1 MRTQERTVGRAGITE
16 TAALIA
22 PYVRHTPV
30 MEAAAVPAQAILKLE
45 LLQHAGSFKARGA
58 FSNLLSRSIP
68 GAGVAAAS
76 GGNHGAAVAY
86 AAMRLRH
93 RARIFVPSSS
103 SAPKV
108 ARIRAYGAE
117 LVQTGDRYADTI
129 AAHDAY
135 VAESGALAVHAFDQ
149 VETMLG
155 TGTLGLEIEQQ
166 VPEVTTILVPVGGG
180 GLIAGI
186 AAWFAGTGVRVVG
199 IEPEGAPTLAHALRA
214 GGPVDAPAGSVAFDS
229 LAPARIGDL
238 VFPIVR
244 DHVERAVLVSDDDI
258 TSAQRHLWHHHTL
271 VAEPGGATAL
281 AALLSGR
288 YVPAENERI
297 CVLVSGGNSTA
308 VNFA

>member
-1 MRTQERTVGRAGITE
+1 MDTRERTIGRAAIAG
-16 TAALIA
+16 TAARIA
-22 PYVRHTPV
+22 PYVRLTPV
-30 MEAAAVPAQAILKLE
+30 LEASETPARATLKFE

-58 FSNLLSRSIP
+58 FSNLLSRRVP
-68 GAGVAAAS
+68 EAGVAAAS

-86 AAMRLRH
+86 AAMRLKH

-117 LVQTGDRYADTI
+117 LVQTGDRYSDTI

-149 VETMLG
+149 AETILG

-166 VPEVTTILVPVGGG
+166 VPEATTVLVPVGGG

-186 AAWFAGTGVRVVG
+186 AAWFAGTCVRVVG
-199 IEPEGAPTLAHALRA
+199 VEPEGAPTLTHALAA
-214 GGPVDAPAGSVAFDS
+214 GGPVDAPAGSIAFDS

-244 DHVERAVLVSDDDI
+244 DHVERVVLVNDRDI
-258 TSAQRHLWHHHTL
+258 VDAQRHLWHHHTL

-281 AALLSGR
+281 AALLSRR
-288 YVPAENERI
+288 YVASNDEHV
-297 CVLVSGGNSTA
+297 CVVVSGGNSTA

>member
-1 MRTQERTVGRAGITE
+1 MMTDSPAIDRAGIAE
-16 TAALIA
+16 TAYRIA
-22 PYVRHTPV
+22 SYVRRTPV
-30 MEAAAVPAQAILKLE
+30 VEASNVPASAVLKLE

-58 FSNLLSRSIP
+58 FSNLLSRTIP
-68 GAGVAAAS
+68 DAGVAAAS

-86 AAMRLRH
+86 AAMRLGK
-93 RARIFVPSSS
+93 RARIFVPTAS

-117 LVQTGDRYADTI
+117 LVQTGDRYSDTI
-129 AAHDAY
+129 DAHDAY

-149 VETMLG
+149 LETILG
-155 TGTLGLEIEQQ
+155 TGTLGMEIEQQ
-166 VPEVTTILVPVGGG
+166 TPDVTTVLVPVGGG

-199 IEPEGAPTLAHALRA
+199 VEPDGAPTLTHALEA
-214 GGPVDAPAGSVAFDS
+214 GHPVEAPAGSIAFDS

-238 VFPIVR
+238 VFPIARR
-244 DHVERAVLVSDDDI
+244 DVESVVLVSDDDI
-258 TSAQRHLWHHHTL
+258 VTAQQHLWHHHTI

-281 AALLSGR
+281 AALLSKR
-288 YVPAENERI
+288 YVPVDGERI

-308 VNFA
+308 VNLQ